1 VRFVFVMSRLS
12 RLLLAR
18 LIGSVAVLTTLGFFP
33 SQETRGETDWVS
45 TLTHD
50 PRGNFPDLRPGHA
63 TYIYGWSGITAGA
76 SEVSFRHGE
85 QQTFVLEGKG
95 RTVGLARIL
104 WRFDLSYRSVANAQT
119 LQPLETHQV
128 ETARGKRIE
137 TNLKFSNEG
146 VNSRRLEA
154 NRATPTI
161 KDFALENLYDLQSV
175 FLYLRS
181 QPLRDHSVYRV
192 AVYPAN
198 SAYVAT
204 VIVLGR
210 EHLRVRSGNYNAI
223 KMDLKLQRVNKKNEL
238 EAHRKFKRA
247 TIWLSDDNDRVL
259 LRIESQIFV
268 GTVTA
273 ELQSIRFNNDQ

>member
-12 RLLLAR
+12 HLLLAR
-18 LIGSVAVLTTLGFFP
+18 SVFGVSLLTTLGFFP
-33 SQETRGETDWVS
+33 SQETKGETDWAS

-50 PRGNFPDLRPGHA
+50 ARGNFPNLRPGHA
-63 TYIYGWSGITAGA
+63 TYVYGWSGITAA
-76 SEVSFRHGE
+76 TSEVSFRPGE
-85 QQTFVLEGKG
+85 QQTFVLEAKG

-104 WRFDLSYRSVANAQT
+104 WRFDLSYRSVVNAQT
-119 LQPLETHQV
+119 LRPLETHQV

-137 TNLKFSNEG
+137 TTLKFSNEG
-146 VNSRRLEA
+146 VDSRRLEG
-154 NRATPTI
+154 NRAIPTV

-175 FLYLRS
+175 FVYLRS
-181 QPLRDHSVYRV
+181 QPLRDHSVYRM

-204 VIVLGR
+204 VTVLGR
-210 EHLRVRSGNYNAI
+210 EHLRVRPGNYNAI
-223 KMDLKLQRVNKKNEL
+223 KMDLNLQRVNKKNEL
-238 EAHRKFKRA
+238 EPHRKFKRA
-247 TIWLSDDNDRVL
+247 TIWLSDDNDRVI

-273 ELQSIRFNNDQ
+273 ELQSIRFDND

>member
-1 VRFVFVMSRLS
+1 M
-12 RLLLAR
+12 
-18 LIGSVAVLTTLGFFP
+18 TLCFFP
-33 SQETRGETDWVS
+33 FQETKGGTDWAS

-63 TYIYGWSGITAGA
+63 TYVYGWSGITAGT

-85 QQTFVLEGKG
+85 QQTFVLDGKG
-95 RTVGLARIL
+95 RSVGLARML

-119 LQPLETHQV
+119 LRPLETYQV

-146 VNSRRLEA
+146 VNSSRLEG
-154 NRATPTI
+154 NRATPTV
-161 KDFALENLYDLQSV
+161 KDFALENLNDLQSV

-198 SAYVAT
+198 STYVAT
-204 VIVLGR
+204 VTVLGR

-238 EAHRKFKRA
+238 EPHRKFKRA

-259 LRIESQIFV
+259 LRVESQIFV

-273 ELQSIRFNNDQ
+273 ELQSIRFDKD

>member
-1 VRFVFVMSRLS
+1 MRFVFVMSRPS
-12 RLLLAR
+12 CLLPAR
-18 LIGSVAVLTTLGFFP
+18 WLFGVPLLTTLGFFF
-33 SQETRGETDWVS
+33 SQETRGGPDWAS
-45 TLTHD
+45 SLTHD

-63 TYIYGWSGITAGA
+63 TYVYGWSGITAGT
-76 SEVSFRHGE
+76 SEVSFRHDP

-104 WRFDLSYRSVANAQT
+104 WRFDLSYRSVASAQT
-119 LQPLETHQV
+119 LRPLEAHQV

-137 TNLKFSNEG
+137 TYLKFSNEG
-146 VNSRRLEA
+146 VNSCRLEA
-154 NRATPTI
+154 NRATPTV
-161 KDFALENLYDLQSV
+161 KDFAFENLYDLQSV

-204 VIVLGR
+204 VTVLGR

-223 KMDLKLQRVNKKNEL
+223 KMDLKLQRVNRKNEL
-238 EAHRKFKRA
+238 EPHRKFKRA
-247 TIWLSDDNDRVL
+247 TIWISDDNDRVL

-268 GTVTA
+268 GAVIA
-273 ELQSIRFNNDQ
+273 ELQSIRFDN

>member
-1 VRFVFVMSRLS
+1 MSRLS
-12 RLLLAR
+12 NLLLAR
-18 LIGSVAVLTTLGFFP
+18 SVFGVSLLTTLGFFP
-33 SQETRGETDWVS
+33 SQESRGATDWTS

-63 TYIYGWSGITAGA
+63 TYAYGWSGITAGT
-76 SEVSFRHGE
+76 SDVSFRHGE
-85 QQTFVLEGKG
+85 AQTFVLEGKG

-104 WRFDLSYRSVANAQT
+104 WRFDLSYRSVTNAQT
-119 LQPLETHQV
+119 LRPVEAHQV

-137 TNLKFSNEG
+137 TNLKFSNDG
-146 VNSRRLEA
+146 VNSRRFDG
-154 NRATPTI
+154 NRATPTV
-161 KDFALENLYDLQSV
+161 KDFAFENLYDLQSA

-181 QPLRDHSVYRV
+181 QGLRDHSVYRV

-204 VIVLGR
+204 ITVLGR

-247 TIWLSDDNDRVL
+247 TLWLSDDTDRVL

-273 ELQSIRFNNDQ
+273 EMQSIRFDND

>member
-1 VRFVFVMSRLS
+1 MSRLS
-12 RLLLAR
+12 HLLLTR
-18 LIGSVAVLTTLGFFP
+18 SVFGVSLLTTLGFFP
-33 SQETRGETDWVS
+33 SQETKGETDWAA

-50 PRGNFPDLRPGHA
+50 ARGNFPDLRPGHA
-63 TYIYGWSGITAGA
+63 TYVYGWSGITAA
-76 SEVSFRHGE
+76 TSEVSFRHGE
-85 QQTFVLEGKG
+85 QQTLVLEAKG
-95 RTVGLARIL
+95 RTLGLARIL
-104 WRFDLSYRSVANAQT
+104 WRFDLSYLSVVNAQT
-119 LQPLETHQV
+119 LRPLEAHQV

-146 VNSRRLEA
+146 VDSRRLEGNPA
-154 NRATPTI
+154 SPTV
-161 KDFALENLYDLQSV
+161 KDFALESLYDLQSV

-181 QPLRDHSVYRV
+181 QPLRDHSVYRM

-204 VIVLGR
+204 VTVLGR

-223 KMDLKLQRVNKKNEL
+223 KMDLNLQRVNKKNEL
-238 EAHRKFKRA
+238 EPHRKFKRA
-247 TIWLSDDNDRVL
+247 TIWLSDDNDRVI

-273 ELQSIRFNNDQ
+273 ELQSIRFDND

>member
-1 VRFVFVMSRLS
+1 MSRLS
-12 RLLLAR
+12 HPLLAR
-18 LIGSVAVLTTLGFFP
+18 SVFGISLLTILGSFP
-33 SQETRGETDWVS
+33 SQETRGGTDWAS

-63 TYIYGWSGITAGA
+63 TYVYGWSGITAGT

-85 QQTFVLEGKG
+85 QQTFILDWKG
-95 RTVGLARIL
+95 RSVGLARVL

-119 LQPLETHQV
+119 LRPLETHQV

-146 VNSRRLEA
+146 VNSRRLEG

-161 KDFALENLYDLQSV
+161 KDYALENLHDLQSV

-181 QPLRDHSVYRV
+181 QPLRDKSVYRV

-204 VIVLGR
+204 VTVLGR

-238 EAHRKFKRA
+238 EPHRKFKRA

-268 GTVTA
+268 GAVTA
-273 ELQSIRFNNDQ
+273 ELQSIRFDNDQ

>member
-1 VRFVFVMSRLS
+1 
-12 RLLLAR
+12 
-18 LIGSVAVLTTLGFFP
+18 
-33 SQETRGETDWVS
+33 
-45 TLTHD
+45 
-50 PRGNFPDLRPGHA
+50 
-63 TYIYGWSGITAGA
+63 
-76 SEVSFRHGE
+76 
-85 QQTFVLEGKG
+85 LEGKG
-95 RTVGLARIL
+95 RTVGLARVL

-119 LQPLETHQV
+119 LRPLEAHQV

-154 NRATPTI
+154 SRATPTV
-161 KDFALENLYDLQSV
+161 KDFEWENLYDLQSV

-192 AVYPAN
+192 VVYPAN

-204 VIVLGR
+204 LTVLGHER
-210 EHLRVRSGNYNAI
+210 LRVRSGNYNAI
-223 KMDLKLQRVNKKNEL
+223 KLDLKLQRVNKKNEL

-259 LRIESQIFV
+259 LRVESQIFV

-273 ELQSIRFNNDQ
+273 ELQSIHFDND

>member
-1 VRFVFVMSRLS
+1 
-12 RLLLAR
+12 
-18 LIGSVAVLTTLGFFP
+18 
-33 SQETRGETDWVS
+33 
-45 TLTHD
+45 
-50 PRGNFPDLRPGHA
+50 
-63 TYIYGWSGITAGA
+63 
-76 SEVSFRHGE
+76 VSFRHGE
-85 QQTFVLEGKG
+85 AQTFVLEGKG

-104 WRFDLSYRSVANAQT
+104 WRFDLSYRAVTNAQT
-119 LQPLETHQV
+119 LRPVEAHQV

-137 TNLKFSNEG
+137 TNLKFSNDG
-146 VNSRRLEA
+146 VNSRRFDG
-154 NRATPTI
+154 NRATPTV
-161 KDFALENLYDLQSV
+161 KDFAFENLYDLQSA

-181 QPLRDHSVYRV
+181 QALRDHSVYRV

-204 VIVLGR
+204 ITVLGR
-210 EHLRVRSGNYNAI
+210 EHLRVHSGNYNAI

-247 TIWLSDDNDRVL
+247 TLWLSDDTDRVL

-273 ELQSIRFNNDQ
+273 EMQSIRFDND

>member
-12 RLLLAR
+12 HLLLTR
-18 LIGSVAVLTTLGFFP
+18 SVFGVSLLTTLGFFP
-33 SQETRGETDWVS
+33 SQESRGATDWSS
-45 TLTHD
+45 TLTRD
-50 PRGNFPDLRPGHA
+50 SRGNFPDLRPGHA
-63 TYIYGWSGITAGA
+63 TYVYGWSGITAGT
-76 SEVSFRHGE
+76 SDVSFRHGE

-104 WRFDLSYRSVANAQT
+104 WRFDLSYRSVVNAQT
-119 LQPLETHQV
+119 LRPLEAHQV

-146 VNSRRLEA
+146 VDSRRLEG
-154 NRATPTI
+154 NRATPAV
-161 KDFALENLYDLQSV
+161 KDFAFENLYDLQSV

-192 AVYPAN
+192 VVYPAN

-204 VIVLGR
+204 VTVLGR
-210 EHLRVRSGNYNAI
+210 ERLRARSGNYNAI

-273 ELQSIRFNNDQ
+273 ELQSIRFDND

>member
-1 VRFVFVMSRLS
+1 MARLS
-12 RLLLAR
+12 NLLLAR
-18 LIGSVAVLTTLGFFP
+18 SVFGASLLTTLGFFP
-33 SQETRGETDWVS
+33 SQESRGATDWIS

-63 TYIYGWSGITAGA
+63 TYVYAWSGITAGT
-76 SEVSFRHGE
+76 SDVSFRHGE

-95 RTVGLARIL
+95 RTVGLARVL
-104 WRFDLSYRSVANAQT
+104 WRFDLSYRSVANAET
-119 LQPLETHQV
+119 LRPLETHQV

-137 TNLKFSNEG
+137 TNLKFSNDG
-146 VNSRRLEA
+146 VNSRRFEA
-154 NRATPTI
+154 SHPTPTV
-161 KDFALENLYDLQSV
+161 KDFAWENLYDLQSV

-181 QPLRDHSVYRV
+181 QPLRDHNVYRV
-192 AVYPAN
+192 VVYPAN

-204 VIVLGR
+204 LTVLGR
-210 EHLRVRSGNYNAI
+210 ERLRVRSGNYNAI

-273 ELQSIRFNNDQ
+273 ELQSIHFDND